1 MKPVIALVG
10 RPNVGKSTLFNRLT
24 GGRDAIVADTPGVTR
39 DRQYGNG
46 KLGSRSYF
54 VVDTG
59 GITDRFDESTPV
71 EMKSIED
78 DLRIQTRQALL
89 EADAVVF
96 VVDAKEGILPA
107 DKELAIELRK
117 LQKPVVLA
125 INKSEGLTRAN
136 AQADFYAL
144 GFPEPRII
152 SAKRGDGVREMI
164 DEILSD
170 FPGEEEAEEESTD
183 IRVSIVGRPNAGKST
198 LINAILGE
206 QRVVVSDVPGTTR
219 DSIRIP
225 IEFRGSRY
233 LMIDTAGV
241 RRRARVK
248 DVIEKFSVIKTLQA
262 IEEANVVVL
271 VIDGIEGLSEQ
282 DASLAGFILEEGR
295 ALVIAVNKV
304 DQMDAQRVD
313 WVRREID
320 RRFPFLGFA
329 NKHFISA
336 REAKGIAAVFRSIDK
351 AYEAAC
357 KTLSTSRLNRELAKA
372 VERSAPPLVHG
383 RRIKLKF
390 AHQGGKNP
398 PRIIIHGNQVESVPE
413 SYRRYLANSFRKS
426 FKLEGTPVRI
436 EFRSGDNPFAGRTG
450 GRKKATKKRSKRA
463 RK

>member
-46 KLGSRSYF
+46 KLGAQPYF

-59 GITDRFDESTPV
+59 GVTDRLNEGASAGTR
-71 EMKSIED
+71 SIED

-117 LQKPVVLA
+117 LQKPIALA
-125 INKSEGLTRAN
+125 INKAEGLTRDGAL
-136 AQADFYAL
+136 ADFYAL
-144 GFPEPRII
+144 GFPDPNII

-164 DEILSD
+164 DGVLSA
-170 FPGEEEAEEESTD
+170 FPSSEETEEDNSD
-183 IRVSIVGRPNAGKST
+183 VRVSIVGRPNAGKST
-198 LINAILGE
+198 LINAIFGE
-206 QRVVVSDVPGTTR
+206 QRVVVSEVPGTTR

-225 IEFRGSRY
+225 IEFKGSRY

-271 VIDGIEGLSEQ
+271 VIDGVEGLSEQ

-304 DQMDAQRVD
+304 DQMDAQRID

-320 RRFPFLGFA
+320 RRFPFLSFA

-336 REAKGIAAVFRSIDK
+336 KESKGIGAIFRSIDK

-357 KTLSTSRLNRELAKA
+357 KTLSTSRLNRELARV

-413 SYRRYLANSFRKS
+413 SYRRYLANSFRKT
-426 FKLEGTPVRI
+426 FRLEGTPVRI
-436 EFRSGDNPFAGRTG
+436 EFRSGDNPYAGRTG
-450 GRKKATKKRSKRA
+450 GRKKSAKKRVRRT